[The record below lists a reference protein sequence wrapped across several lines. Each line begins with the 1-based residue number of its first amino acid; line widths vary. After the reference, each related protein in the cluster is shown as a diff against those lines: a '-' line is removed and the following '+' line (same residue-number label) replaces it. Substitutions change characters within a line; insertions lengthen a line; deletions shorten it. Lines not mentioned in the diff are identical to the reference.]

1 MENEIRMTKERLT
14 EYYNIKREAE
24 DLRKRIEKLEKQSEM
39 VGDVVQK
46 GINGKAVIY
55 GVDIR
60 RAYKLEKYKNKLKAF
75 NEKIIE
81 EKIKI
86 EEYIE
91 TIPFSEIRRIFRYRY
106 EDGDNWIQIM
116 HKMKYKEESTAR
128 KKHDKY
134 LKNL

>member
-1 MENEIRMTKERLT
+1 MENEIQMTKERLT
-14 EYYNIKREAE
+14 QYYNIKKEAE
-24 DLRKRIEKLEKQSEM
+24 DLKRRIERIERQSAM

-55 GVDIR
+55 GIDVN

-75 NEKIIE
+75 NEKIIK
-81 EKIKI
+81 EKIEI

-91 TIPFSEIRRIFRYRY
+91 TIPFSEVRRIFRYRY
-106 EDGDNWIQIM
+106 EDGDNWVKIM
-116 HKMKYKEESTAR
+116 HKMQYKEESTAR
-128 KKHDKY
+128 KKHNKY